1 MSNVTRL
8 TEKDKARIEQLA
20 AQGLRSST
28 IAKTIRRA
36 KGTVSW
42 YMYTAGLIA
51 PRTAPAVSKSY
62 VRRGRTVH
70 RYTAD
75 EDTLI
80 TTLRLQSFSLETIA
94 EQCTKRF
101 GTDRT
106 PHSIKVRLIML
117 AAREDAA

>member
-1 MSNVTRL
+1 MSNITRL
-8 TEKDKARIEQLA
+8 TDKDKARIEQLA
-20 AQGLRSST
+20 AQGMKSAT

-36 KGTVSW
+36 KGTVTW
-42 YMYTAGLIA
+42 YMYTAGLLA
-51 PRTAPAVSKSY
+51 PKSASTASSY

-80 TTLRLQSFSLETIA
+80 TTLRLQNFSLETIA
-94 EQCTKRF
+94 DQCSKRF
-101 GTDRT
+101 GTNRT